1 MRWARY
7 VEKGKAEAEAEAEAD
22 VGNQRVVGLR

>member
-7 VEKGKAEAEAEAEAD
+7 VEKGKAEAEAEAD